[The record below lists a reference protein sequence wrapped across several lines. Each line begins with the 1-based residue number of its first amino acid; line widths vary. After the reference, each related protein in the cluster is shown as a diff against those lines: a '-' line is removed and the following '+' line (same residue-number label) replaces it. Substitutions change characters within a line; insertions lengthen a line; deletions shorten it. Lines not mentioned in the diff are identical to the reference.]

1 MVIKFEF
8 HYPEEYRTSSFYDYY
23 GFFRKL
29 DYGYLYCFLS
39 DIKRDTVIAD
49 FFDFTGQR
57 INHIELQVKDCL
69 PPSMWI
75 YDENSNY
82 VIVGYK
88 SAIDLISMSAKHSNL
103 SFDEMINNKLYG
115 LSKEEYVIGD
125 YLIRHP
131 SATKYECY
139 SLCTGLLIWKHQLK
153 GYLYHSIVL
162 NKGTFIICT
171 AEHGGGIYLID
182 AVSGVIKSVVLT
194 KGTREFCI
202 ADDTL
207 YTYVLG
213 AKGALLSVSLDSGK
227 IVDKKEL
234 YRVTLDCPLLVQ
246 NGEAL
251 TLSFLC
257 VNNREIREYVPIISA
272 IEI

>member
-139 SLCTGLLIWKHQLK
+139 SLCTGLLIWKHQIK

-162 NKGTFIICT
+162 N
-171 AEHGGGIYLID
+171 
-182 AVSGVIKSVVLT
+182 

-213 AKGALLSVSLDSGK
+213 SKGALLSVSLDSGK

-246 NGEAL
+246 DGEAL